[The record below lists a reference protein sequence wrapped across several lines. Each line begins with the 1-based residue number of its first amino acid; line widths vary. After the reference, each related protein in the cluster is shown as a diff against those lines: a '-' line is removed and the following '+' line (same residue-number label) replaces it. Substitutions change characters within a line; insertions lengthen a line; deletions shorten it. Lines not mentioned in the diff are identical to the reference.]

1 MIKIYLISI
10 ILGFAVGFLTNWL
23 AILSLFR
30 PRKKILGFQGLIPR
44 YKREIGM
51 KISENAHLIMP
62 SSFKKV
68 LNIPFIGKKIDTFF
82 KDSVAS
88 EIAKMPDEELEKIVK
103 NVTSTELKF
112 IEFVG
117 GVIGMLVGL
126 LQAVLISLVV

>member
-10 ILGFAVGFLTNWL
+10 ILGFVVGFLTNWI

-44 YKREIGM
+44 YKKEIGK
-51 KISENAHLIMP
+51 KISENAHMIMP
-62 SSFKKV
+62 PSFKK
-68 LNIPFIGKKIDTFF
+68 LLKIPFIGKKIDTFF

-103 NVTSTELKF
+103 NITSKELKF
-112 IEFVG
+112 IELIG
-117 GVIGMLVGL
+117 GVIGMLIGL
-126 LQAVLISLVV
+126 LQAILISLVI